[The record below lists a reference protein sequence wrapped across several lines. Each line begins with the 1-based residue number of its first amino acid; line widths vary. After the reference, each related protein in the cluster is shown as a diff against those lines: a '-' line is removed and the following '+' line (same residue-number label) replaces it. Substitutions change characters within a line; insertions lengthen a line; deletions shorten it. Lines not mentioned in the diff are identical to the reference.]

1 EKGGRGGAEET
12 MTVKA
17 IPDNY
22 HTITPYLTVEDLPRS
37 VEFMKTVFDGV
48 PTESVPDAEGVVRH
62 AEVRIGDSTIMIGQA
77 RGDWKPNPGAL
88 YVYVEDTDATYQR
101 ALAAGATSIMPPAK
115 QFYGD
120 VNAGV
125 RDPSGTT
132 WWIATHVEDVSPE
145 ELERRGKESM
155 K

>member
-1 EKGGRGGAEET
+1 

-17 IPDNY
+17 VPDNY
-22 HTITPYLTVEDLPRS
+22 HTITPYLTVEVLPRS
-37 VEFMKTVFDGV
+37 VEFMKAVFGGV
-48 PTESVPDAEGVVRH
+48 QTEAVPDAEGVVRH

-88 YVYVEDTDATYQR
+88 YVYVEDTEAAYQR
-101 ALAAGATSIMPPAK
+101 ALDAGATSIMPPAK

-132 WWIATHVEDVSPE
+132 WWIATHFEDVSAE
-145 ELERRGKESM
+145 ELERRAKEAM

>member
-1 EKGGRGGAEET
+1 
-12 MTVKA
+12 MVKP
-17 IPDNY
+17 IPDEY
-22 HTITPYLTVEDLPRS
+22 HTITPYLTVESLPRS
-37 VEFMKTVFDGV
+37 VEFMQAVFDG
-48 PTESVPDAEGVVRH
+48 EQKEAVPDAEGVVRH
-62 AEVRIGDSTIMIGQA
+62 AEVRIGDSTVMIGQA
-77 RGDWKPNPGAL
+77 RDDWKPNPGAL

-120 VNAGV
+120 INAGV
-125 RDPSGTT
+125 KDPSGTT
-132 WWIATHVEDVSPE
+132 WWIATHFEDVSPD